1 VIVIKYGGHAL
12 PQPGSPDPVVQA
24 ISKHHLAGNSL
35 VVVHGGGPQIDAE
48 LTLHG
53 ISRQMIGGYRKTTPE
68 VFAVVQK
75 VLSGQVLRTLVNQF
89 IHFGVNA
96 IGISAAD
103 GELMR
108 VSKMLPIVDGQEL
121 DIGLVGDIEEVN
133 PAILQLLLEARYLP
147 IVSPI
152 SADSTG
158 QGFNLNADIATGAI
172 GGALHADEVI
182 FMTDVAGVYRNYPDA
197 STIITEITADNLR
210 TLQPTF
216 EEGMIPK
223 VKAALSALESGAKR
237 VRIIDGREAG
247 NLSRAFSGIGGTVV
261 WP

>member
-1 VIVIKYGGHAL
+1 MIVIKYGGHAL
-12 PQPGSPDPVVQA
+12 PEPGSPDPVVQA

-48 LTLHG
+48 LRLHG

-68 VFAVVQK
+68 VFEVVQK
-75 VLSGQVLRTLVNQF
+75 VLSGQVLRILVNQF
-89 IHFGVNA
+89 IHCGVNA

-103 GELMR
+103 GELIR
-108 VSKMLPIVDGQEL
+108 VSKMLPIVDGQEI
-121 DIGLVGDIEEVN
+121 DIGLVGDIDEVN

-147 IVSPI
+147 VISPI
-152 SADSTG
+152 AADSKG

-172 GGALHADEVI
+172 AGSLHADEVI
-182 FMTDVAGVYRNYPDA
+182 FMTDVAGVYRNYPDPT
-197 STIITEITADNLR
+197 TIIKEITADNLR

-216 EEGMIPK
+216 EDGMIPK
-223 VKAALSALESGAKR
+223 VRAALSALESGAKR
-237 VRIIDGREAG
+237 VRIIDGRDAE